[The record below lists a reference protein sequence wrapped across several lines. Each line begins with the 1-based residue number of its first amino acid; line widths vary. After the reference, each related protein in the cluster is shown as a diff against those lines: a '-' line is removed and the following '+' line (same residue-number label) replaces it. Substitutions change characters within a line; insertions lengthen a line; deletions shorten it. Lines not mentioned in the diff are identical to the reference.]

1 MHRLNR
7 EHTNRV
13 TPTIMQKVQQ
23 KQQARQAETYFRNQE
38 IIEHNRKLKRELIAT
53 FVLVPV
59 ILVLAYFAFVLIWA
73 STPQL
78 WW

>member
-7 EHTNRV
+7 EYTNRV

-23 KQQARQAETYFRNQE
+23 KKQAQQAETYFRNQE
-38 IIEHNRKLKRELIAT
+38 IIEHNRKLKLELIGA
-53 FVLVPV
+53 FILVPV
-59 ILVLAYFAFVLIWA
+59 VLVLAYFAFVLIWA